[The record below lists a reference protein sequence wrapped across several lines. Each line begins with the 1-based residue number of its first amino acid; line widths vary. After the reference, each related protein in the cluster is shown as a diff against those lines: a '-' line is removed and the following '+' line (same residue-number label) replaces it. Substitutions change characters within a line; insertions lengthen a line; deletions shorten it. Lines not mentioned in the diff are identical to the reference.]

1 MFKGQ
6 PGAKWNKESGDL
18 TPRPHL
24 ALLPT
29 CEKELKKS
37 LNSEGNHQQQKAEA
51 YIIEGEGQVLAPS
64 SNRCWQSQP
73 RGSDFRV
80 KETRTCKIFL
90 CN

>member
-1 MFKGQ
+1 MKRNKLSKEKCKMHSLKRKRNTRKCFVGTNSCVQGNKMFKGQ

-37 LNSEGNHQQQKAEA
+37 LNSEGNHQ
-51 YIIEGEGQVLAPS
+51 
-64 SNRCWQSQP
+64 
-73 RGSDFRV
+73 
-80 KETRTCKIFL
+80 
-90 CN
+90 